1 VNIFIIPCLRN
12 VLVIYR
18 IFKYSVSIFVT
29 LLVIFL
35 TNPFITTS
43 AVNQNLPA
51 NLLHDGTLQGTS
63 YFRTVDLFSELSRN
77 MTASSSISS
86 DLFENETTIEEDST
100 NGIIE
105 DGSEG
110 EETIINSNETSSS
123 ELPQL
128 QSPSGLL
135 DEENMET
142 EKGQVQDETI
152 QNDADVNTEE
162 DEDAVSEVPRQ
173 GEEEEEEDGSDNT
186 INNDLTNSTD

>member
-1 VNIFIIPCLRN
+1 MMVLYKEPHIFEPLI
-12 VLVIYR
+12 
-18 IFKYSVSIFVT
+18 S
-29 LLVIFL
+29 
-35 TNPFITTS
+35 
-43 AVNQNLPA
+43 
-51 NLLHDGTLQGTS
+51 
-63 YFRTVDLFSELSRN
+63 SELSRN
-77 MTASSSISS
+77 MTASSSISP

-162 DEDAVSEVPRQ
+162 DEDAVS
-173 GEEEEEEDGSDNT
+173 
-186 INNDLTNSTD
+186 

>member
-1 VNIFIIPCLRN
+1 MNIFIIPCLRN

-77 MTASSSISS
+77 MTASSPISS

-110 EETIINSNETSSS
+110 EETIIDSNETSSS

-152 QNDADVNTEE
+152 QNDADVNAEE

-173 GEEEEEEDGSDNT
+173 GEEDEDGNDNT